1 MLPRFY
7 SPDEIS
13 VGQVIELS
21 AGTAHHASRV
31 LRLEEGAEVVLFNG
45 RGGEFRS
52 VIVRSGR
59 SAATVAVEQYQPAE
73 RESSLSITLAQA
85 VCTSEKMDWIVQKA
99 VELGVDRIEP
109 LVTARSIVRLSGERR
124 ERRVSHLQKVV
135 ISACEQCG
143 RNRIPQVSA
152 LASLEGWLG
161 TQADSIPD
169 SGDAPSLNL
178 RLIFVPGANLG
189 LRDMP
194 APPAN
199 ARIVLLIG
207 PEGGFTPQEEAAA
220 HVGGFVSLGLGKRI
234 LRVESAALAAV
245 AAMQALWG
253 DY

>member
-109 LVTARSIVRLSGERR
+109 LVT
-124 ERRVSHLQKVV
+124 
-135 ISACEQCG
+135 
-143 RNRIPQVSA
+143 
-152 LASLEGWLG
+152 
-161 TQADSIPD
+161 
-169 SGDAPSLNL
+169 
-178 RLIFVPGANLG
+178 
-189 LRDMP
+189 
-194 APPAN
+194 
-199 ARIVLLIG
+199 
-207 PEGGFTPQEEAAA
+207 
-220 HVGGFVSLGLGKRI
+220 
-234 LRVESAALAAV
+234 
-245 AAMQALWG
+245 
-253 DY
+253 